1 MVPKMINDWTI
12 TSVIDLLRKGYY
24 ESEEFD
30 FKEMLPS
37 KHDEKGKFR
46 LSRTC
51 CAFANSSGGFLVFGI
66 KNDNALS
73 LHDRL
78 IGVESSLDFPE
89 HFGVYPKKCTPSVD
103 WTFKNPPIALENG
116 RLIHVIH
123 IPKSWNSPHCI
134 GHPENGFFFMKRT
147 NKGDEAMSL
156 EEVRLH
162 FLGFYEKSVKLQLL
176 KAEVESIKQIAT
188 NMILSEEDL
197 ETKYSI
203 AKFSLNIL
211 ESVLSDVYTIIA
223 NESDLLTAL
232 LKLRTLCRVLNNK
245 ISLFHNR
252 ASFPP
257 TNINE
262 IMKNHNQQMNSQLP
276 YVIECAE
283 GICKALDAFLE
294 KSIA

>member
-1 MVPKMINDWTI
+1 MESVIGEQGGRRLPMVPKMINDWTI

-89 HFGVYPKKCTPSVD
+89 HFGVYPKKCSPSVS
-103 WTFKNPPIALENG
+103 
-116 RLIHVIH
+116 H
-123 IPKSWNSPHCI
+123 
-134 GHPENGFFFMKRT
+134 
-147 NKGDEAMSL
+147 

-162 FLGFYEKSVKLQLL
+162 ILGFYEKSEKLQLL